1 MLAAVLLLGGC
12 SQAGGWTKEQKEELR
27 TSVSENREKFAL
39 QYMEEK
45 DFEALQECVLESL
58 TGIFPEYEEY
68 AALDDRAE
76 TLDGIMSDCAV
87 EAMGS
92 NYENLDAVFPQEAL
106 RWAGWIPDGVA
117 SLPKTMFYD
126 RLAGKIRGIYP
137 NPDAFVMALML
148 DPNAQEN
155 LRQMIAQSA
164 SGQ

>member
-1 MLAAVLLLGGC
+1 MLAAALLLAGC
-12 SQAGGWTKEQKEELR
+12 SSSEGWTKQQKEELR
-27 TSVSENREKFAL
+27 TTVSENREKFVL

-45 DFEALQECVLESL
+45 DFGVLQECVLASL

-68 AALDDRAE
+68 ATLDDRAE

-92 NYENLDAVFPQEAL
+92 NYENLDAVFPYAAL
-106 RWAGWIPDGVA
+106 RQAGWIPAGTA
-117 SLPKTMFYD
+117 SLPEAMFYD

-155 LRQMIAQSA
+155 LRQMIVQSA